1 MNRGG
6 VGKCAVCTHSEKEE
20 IDTALAAQRP
30 LAGLSK
36 KYGMSIPALSRH
48 RTRHLNAD
56 LAALNAEPTISGG
69 SFIERM
75 DGLIGR
81 AEGLLKAAEKTRQ
94 VNQAL
99 QAIKE
104 LGRLQELRGK
114 ATGELDERP
123 TTVINLLTTAEWIEI
138 RTHLRRALTPFP
150 DAWEAVAA
158 SLTLGEPS
166 Q

>member
-1 MNRGG
+1 MNRRGG
-6 VGKCAVCTHSEKEE
+6 PGKCAVCTHSDKAA
-20 IDTALAAQRP
+20 IDTALAALRP

-48 RTRHLNAD
+48 RTRHLNVD
-56 LAALNAEPTISGG
+56 LAALNAEPTLSEGG

-75 DGLIGR
+75 DALIGR

-99 QAIKE
+99 TAVRE

-123 TTVINLLTTAEWIEI
+123 TTVINLL
-138 RTHLRRALTPFP
+138 
-150 DAWEAVAA
+150 
-158 SLTLGEPS
+158 
-166 Q
+166 